1 MTVWR
6 ILISAIGISWI
17 PFLVGTLLNR
27 ADLRKEQLRERKGTS
42 R

>member
-17 PFLVGTLLNR
+17 PFLLGTLLNR
-27 ADLRKEQLRERKGTS
+27 SEQSRGRRKGFDG
-42 R
+42 

>member
-1 MTVWR
+1 MTVWW

-17 PFLVGTLLNR
+17 PFLLGTLLDRSEQSR
-27 ADLRKEQLRERKGTS
+27 ARRKGAG